1 LDKEPQFHGER
12 WGAYEAARSTGT
24 NQSGID
30 EFTARAVHGLTMS
43 LQSHSLATRGLQKL
57 ADWVFKY
64 PRIFAYSQLLLAV
77 VCGIYTVQ
85 NLKFNTSRS
94 DLVGKDKKYHQNFL
108 RYRQEF
114 PNQDDLVVVVES
126 ESQEKNRRFVELLG
140 ARLEAETNLFTDIFY
155 KGDLKMM
162 GRKALLFLDKADLV
176 ALGQKL
182 KDYRPFIQNFTT
194 ATNLD
199 GLFQLI
205 NRQFRTAKQE
215 QNAENE
221 SLIKALP
228 ALERII
234 SLAESSLSQP
244 GTPLSPGITALFGA
258 GDEAESEMYVTEAK
272 GLLYLVTAHARTEEQ
287 NPAAVLR
294 MRELVRQVQEEVPG
308 VNIGFTGEP
317 VLELDEM
324 AQSQTDTTVATVVSL
339 IIVMLIFIYGYQE
352 TGRPIKATFCLIIG
366 LIYTMAFAT
375 LTVGYLNILTIT
387 FLPMLVGLAI
397 DFGVHLISRYEE
409 ELRHG
414 KSERQALEKAMVYTG
429 LGIFTGCFTTA
440 AAFLAMG
447 ATRFKGI
454 QEMGIIS
461 GGGLL
466 VCLVPMMTLL
476 PVLLMRGRQNVLDHQ
491 IHANDRRS
499 RIEQLWL
506 NRPWMTVGVTLVLSV
521 VALTQFS
528 KVYFDYNLLNM
539 QSKGLPAVRTE
550 KKLLYSGTN
559 SVLFGAV
566 IANSLE
572 EAVRLEAQLTNLP
585 VVARVRSM
593 SSFMANRD
601 LSKLD
606 IIGEIKKELATINFA
621 PIDFKPVNLEALDQT
636 LWSFHGYLGLAG
648 NEVRKEGDAALEKQL
663 GSIRQAV
670 ESLRESMLRMD
681 RDLAASKLA
690 AYQQALLSDIR
701 ETFEALRNQDNSGPL
716 QAQDLPVALRNRF
729 IGQTGKFL
737 LQVYPRKDVWQRANQ
752 EEFVCT
758 LRQMLDPK
766 DTNHPIITGTP
777 VQLYEYTSL
786 LKNSYE
792 EAAWYSL
799 VTIAVLVFIHF
810 RQITC
815 VVLALL
821 PVGVGTIWLVGLMGW
836 FDVPFNPANIM
847 TLPLVI
853 GIGVTSGIHIL
864 NRFAEEQNPGILA
877 KSTGLAVFISALTTV
892 AGFGSLILAKHQ
904 GIQSLGYVM
913 AVGTTTCMVAALT
926 VLPALLTLMIRWGW
940 PILKPKANTPAA

>member
-1 LDKEPQFHGER
+1 
-12 WGAYEAARSTGT
+12 
-24 NQSGID
+24 
-30 EFTARAVHGLTMS
+30 MS
-43 LQSHSLATRGLQKL
+43 SQHHSLGTRGLQKL
-57 ADWVFKY
+57 ADWVYRY
-64 PRIFAYSQLLLAV
+64 PRLFSYSQFVLAIVCV
-77 VCGIYTVQ
+77 VYTVQ

-162 GRKALLFLDKADLV
+162 GRKALLFLEKSDLV
-176 ALGQKL
+176 ALAKTL
-182 KDYRPFIQNFTT
+182 NDYRPFIQNFTT

-221 SLIKALP
+221 SMIKSLP

-234 SLAESSLSQP
+234 SLAESSLTQP

-258 GDEAESEMYVTEAK
+258 GDAAEAEMYVTEAN
-272 GLLYLVTAHARTEEQ
+272 GLMYLVTAHARTEEQ
-287 NPAAVLR
+287 NAAAVTR

-324 AQSQTDTTVATVVSL
+324 AQSQVDTLVATVVSL
-339 IIVMLIFIYGYQE
+339 LIVMLIFIYGYQE
-352 TGRPIKATFCLIIG
+352 SGRPIKATFCLIIG

-414 KSERQALEKAMVYTG
+414 KSEREALEKAMVFTG

-466 VCLVPMMTLL
+466 ICLVPMMTLL
-476 PVLLMRGRQNVLDHQ
+476 PVLLIRGRQNVLDHK

-506 NRPWMTVGVTLVLSV
+506 NRPVTVVIVTLVLSLL
-521 VALTQFS
+521 ALTQFS

-550 KKLLYSGTN
+550 KKLIFAGTN
-559 SVLFGAV
+559 SVLFAAV
-566 IANSLE
+566 VANNLQ
-572 EAVRLEAQLTNLP
+572 EAVQLEARLTNLP

-593 SSFMANRD
+593 SSFMANSDR
-601 LSKLD
+601 SKLD
-606 IIGEIKKELATINFA
+606 IIGEIKKELASINFA
-621 PIDFKPVNLEALDQT
+621 PIDYRPANIETLDQT

-648 NEVRKEGDAALEKQL
+648 NEVKKEGDTALEKQL
-663 GSIRQAV
+663 GSIRRTV
-670 ESLRESMLRMD
+670 ESLRERLRKMD

-701 ETFEALRNQDNSGPL
+701 DTFDALQNQDNSGPL

-737 LQVYPRKDVWQRANQ
+737 LQVYPRKDVWQHDNQ

-758 LRQMLDPK
+758 LRKILDPK

-792 EAAWYSL
+792 QAAWYSL
-799 VTIAVLVFIHF
+799 ATIAVLVLFHF

-815 VVLALL
+815 VLLALL
-821 PVGVGTIWLVGLMGW
+821 PVGVGTLWLVGMMGW

-864 NRFAEEQNPGILA
+864 NRFAEEQSPSILA

-913 AVGTTTCMVAALT
+913 AIGTTTCMVAALT

-940 PILKPKANTPAA
+940 PILKPKVDKKPA